1 MHVLIENKKQTK
13 KQQIDKTGTFY
24 QNKLHFFGCLN
35 D

>member
-1 MHVLIENKKQTK
+1 MRVLIENKKKQ
-13 KQQIDKTGTFY
+13 QQIDKTGTFY